1 MSEII
6 KLSTIDHGEKASLL
20 RSYVT
25 QLLIER
31 KQKTKIPYTDKE
43 LYKIITYTINTS
55 DPIYY
60 KYYNNEGVFWG
71 KYSIGGDSHGGASF
85 ADALS
90 LDKLLSVK
98 ELDIMTLQFRANNY
112 YKLPELKIML
122 DKTFWC
128 EV

>member
-20 RSYVT
+20 KSYVT

-31 KQKTKIPYTDKE
+31 KQKTKIPYTDKD
-43 LYKIITYTINTS
+43 LYKIIAYIN
-55 DPIYY
+55 